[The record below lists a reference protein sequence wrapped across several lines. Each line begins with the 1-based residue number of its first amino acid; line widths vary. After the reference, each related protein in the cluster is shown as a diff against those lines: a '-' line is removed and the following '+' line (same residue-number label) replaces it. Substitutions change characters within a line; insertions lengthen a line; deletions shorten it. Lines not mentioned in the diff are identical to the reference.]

1 MVVKRNLFLT
11 VEFQIKITE
20 VMREFKKKKAMD
32 VKNYAGESFMRNR
45 NFTGYKSIF
54 P

>member
-20 VMREFKKKKAMD
+20 VMREFKKKKQWMLKTMQ
-32 VKNYAGESFMRNR
+32 VKVL
-45 NFTGYKSIF
+45 
-54 P
+54 